1 MGLFV
6 SFLAGFIPMLL
17 YAWFLYFLDR
27 YEKEPFKI
35 LLGVFSWGAIIAA
48 GTAYIINSVTSMGV
62 YLVTQSEYAT
72 QLTISTM
79 VAPVVEETLKGAAV
93 FIVYLLFQSEF
104 DSPLDGVIFGGI
116 TALGFA
122 ATENTWYI
130 HQLGFLENDWSGLLD
145 LTIIRAFQ
153 VGWQHPFYTAFI
165 GLGFAISIRAKENIW
180 KWLAPLAGWVIA
192 VILHFL
198 HNLFS
203 SVFSTQAGMLFST
216 FWDWTGY
223 MGLFLLI
230 LLLIKREQDWMKKY
244 LVNEHEL
251 KILTSEQYKIAC
263 SAWIQ
268 SIEFIKART
277 RGNYKYIRNFY
288 QSCGDLMH
296 KKRQLIQHGDEL
308 GTSLEIQRLRS
319 ELATLSKQ
327 I

>member
-6 SFLAGFIPMLL
+6 SFLAGFLPMFL

-48 GTAYIINSVTSMGV
+48 GTAYLINTVTGMGI
-62 YLVTQSEYAT
+62 YFVTQSDYAT

-79 VAPVVEETLKGAAV
+79 VAPAVEETLKGAAV
-93 FIVYLLFQSEF
+93 LIVYLIFRSEF
-104 DSPLDGVIFGGI
+104 DSPLDGLVFGGI

-122 ATENTWYI
+122 ATENVWYI
-130 HQLGFLENDWSGLLD
+130 HQLGFLEDGWSGLLD
-145 LTIIRAFQ
+145 LTIIRVFQ

-165 GLGFAISIRAKENIW
+165 GLGFAFARRAKENIW
-180 KWLAPLAGWVIA
+180 KWIPPLAGWSIA
-192 VILHFL
+192 VMLHLL

-203 SVFSTQAGMLFST
+203 SIFYTRAGMVFSTL
-216 FWDWTGY
+216 WDWTGY
-223 MGLFLLI
+223 LGLFLLI
-230 LLLIKREQDWMKKY
+230 LLLIKREQNWMKLY
-244 LVNEHEL
+244 LTPEHDQEL
-251 KILTSEQYKIAC
+251 LTPDQYQIAC
-263 SAWIQ
+263 SAWRQ
-268 SIEFIKART
+268 SIEFIKARA
-277 RGNYKYIRNFY
+277 RGNYKYIRLFY

-319 ELATLSKQ
+319 ELGTLSKQ